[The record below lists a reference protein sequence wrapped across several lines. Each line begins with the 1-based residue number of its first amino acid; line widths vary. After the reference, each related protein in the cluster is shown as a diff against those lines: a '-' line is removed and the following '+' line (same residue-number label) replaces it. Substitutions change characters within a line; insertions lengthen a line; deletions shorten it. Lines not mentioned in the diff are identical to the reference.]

1 MEAYEIT
8 LKLTVQY
15 LKDNSPVTVVVA
27 ANKWLLFG
35 NDHKHMFNCGFGY
48 K

>member
-27 ANKWLLFG
+27 ANKWLPFLSTTFWT
-35 NDHKHMFNCGFGY
+35 NPEKETHF
-48 K
+48 